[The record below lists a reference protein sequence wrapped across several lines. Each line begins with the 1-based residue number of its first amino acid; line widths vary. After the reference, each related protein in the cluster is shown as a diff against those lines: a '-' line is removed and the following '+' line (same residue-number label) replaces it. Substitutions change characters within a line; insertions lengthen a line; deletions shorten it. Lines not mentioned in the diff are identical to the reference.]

1 MAYPDT
7 TQFKHH
13 PLNRRRT
20 HWQDWL
26 IVLLA
31 AWLFISP
38 WVLGFGGVVD
48 GGTNAAGIVA
58 AGMPAAGNAWV
69 LGAIIFLLSLS
80 AVSQFTSGS
89 EWINVLLGIWVF
101 IAPWVLRFAGI
112 PAASWNHWIVGGVIV
127 ILGLWRLS
135 SNSPTWAPAE

>member
-7 TQFKHH
+7 TQFNH

-31 AWLFISP
+31 AWLLISP
-38 WVLGFGGVVD
+38 WVLNFGGVVD

-58 AGMPAAGNAWV
+58 AAMHAAWNAWV

-89 EWINVLLGIWVF
+89 EWIKVLLGIWVF

-112 PAASWNHWIVGGVIV
+112 PAASWNHWIAGAVIV
-127 ILGLWRLS
+127 ILGLS
-135 SNSPTWAPAE
+135 SMSSTNPKGVPAE